1 MNLLDKFE
9 NMPVQDVGTFNSI
22 FKHNPIMGFP
32 FDAEVEIC
40 GIGKED
46 TRIIKVNGEILHK
59 DLTYKEPVSRSKAR
73 IKRLSRLKK
82 VSLQET
88 KLPEVYGLL
97 KPAEF
102 MIYSAVK
109 ELGSVVGA
117 TELAKQLNLSQKT
130 ILTNL
135 PKLIKL
141 GLVETEKVATV
152 SGSSFKITARERQ

>member
-9 NMPVQDVGTFNSI
+9 SMPVQDVGTFNSI
-22 FKHNPIMGFP
+22 FKHNPILGFP
-32 FDAEVEIC
+32 SDAQVEIC

-46 TRIIKVNGEILHK
+46 TRIIKVNGETLYK
-59 DLTYKEPVSRSKAR
+59 DLKYRQPATKRPR
-73 IKRLSRLKK
+73 IKKISQLKK

-152 SGSSFKITARERQ
+152 SGSSFKITAI